1 MKGVDLMRGR
11 GTILILIA
19 VAMLVGTGCPPKPI
33 DTEPA
38 ADSEAGSP
46 PDAPSMGGGI
56 GRVEDSEPSIV
67 TESFPSQTIE
77 SAPLV
82 DNSIEEL
89 NAQGVLKTIY
99 FEYDQSELDED
110 DRMTIQENVAWLE
123 NNTAYNV
130 VIEGHCD
137 ERGTIEY
144 NLALGDRRAKV
155 VRDYMRSLGMPD
167 GRMRVVTWGEERP
180 EIERTGE
187 AAWSRNRRAEFI
199 LE

>member
-1 MKGVDLMRGR
+1 
-11 GTILILIA
+11 
-19 VAMLVGTGCPPKPI
+19 
-33 DTEPA
+33 
-38 ADSEAGSP
+38 
-46 PDAPSMGGGI
+46 MGGGI

-82 DNSIEEL
+82 NDSIEEL

-110 DRMTIQENVAWLE
+110 DRMTIQDNVAWLE

>member
-1 MKGVDLMRGR
+1 MRGR
-11 GTILILIA
+11 VTILIL
-19 VAMLVGTGCPPKPI
+19 VALTLIVAPGCPKQPI
-33 DTEPA
+33 KGESA
-38 ADSEAGSP
+38 ASSEAATP
-46 PDAPSMGGGI
+46 PNAPSMGGT

-82 DNSIEEL
+82 DDSIEEL

-99 FEYDQSELDED
+99 FDYDQSELDED
-110 DRMTIQENVAWLE
+110 DRRTIQDNAAWLE
-123 NNTAYNV
+123 ANTAYNV

-144 NLALGDRRAKV
+144 NLALGDRRAEV
-155 VRDYMRSLGMPD
+155 VRNYMRSLGIPD
-167 GRMRVVTWGEERP
+167 RRMRVVTWGEERP
-180 EIERTGE
+180 AIERTGE
-187 AAWSRNRRAEFI
+187 AAWARNRRAEFI